1 MHKTFILFLGLL
13 FSKVCHSQ
21 QVIQSM
27 KRLPDTGQK
36 LSYTNTFGE
45 DNDYNINSPFY
56 IDNNDGTITDTIT
69 GLMWQKTDGGEMTFE
84 NALIYTDT
92 LTLGGFTNWRLPNA
106 HEAFSILNLQNNN
119 PALDISFFTKT
130 LAEYWWTSNRQV
142 NDSTKIWVTNAGGG
156 IGNHPK
162 SETISAGGTK
172 KIHTRAVRDN
182 FSPHLLATPYT
193 DNFDS
198 TIADNKTLLVWQKIP
213 NSVAMSWEAALH
225 YAESLV
231 LGNDSNWRL
240 PNIKELQS
248 LNDELHVNPS
258 VNPSFFNN
266 LGVRK
271 YWSSTT
277 QQNQVANAWFWNT
290 QYGITTYEA
299 KSNSNFVICVRTPK
313 DNIMSSMENLSRQEN
328 KVRVFPNPFI
338 EKIYVSGFENNEVF
352 CLLDATG
359 NLVFEG
365 KEISNQSFAFLSTGV
380 YFIFIKNSVVKPI
393 KLIKIDN

>member
-1 MHKTFILFLGLL
+1 MFKRHVFFLGL
-13 FSKVCHSQ
+13 FFTSFCYSQ
-21 QVIQSM
+21 QVSQSM
-27 KRLPDTGQK
+27 RRLPDTGQK

-56 IDNNDGTITDTIT
+56 INNDDGTITDTIT

-84 NALIYTDT
+84 NALTYTDT
-92 LTLGGFTNWRLPNA
+92 LTLGGFNNWRLPNA

-119 PALDISFFTKT
+119 PALDVSFFTKT
-130 LAEYWWTSNRQV
+130 LAEYWWTSNRQI

-172 KIHTRAVRDN
+172 KIHVRAVRDII
-182 FSPHLLATPYT
+182 TPPILTNLYT
-193 DNFDS
+193 DNFDGS
-198 TIADNKTLLVWQKIP
+198 ITDNRTQLVWQKIP
-213 NSVAMSWEAALH
+213 NSNPMSWEAALQ
-225 YAESLV
+225 YAESLI

-248 LNDELHVNPS
+248 LNDESYINPS

-266 LGVRK
+266 IGVRK

-277 QQNQVANAWFWNT
+277 QQNKVANAWYWNT
-290 QYGITTYEA
+290 QYGITTYDA
-299 KSNSNFVICVRTPK
+299 KSNNNFVICVRTNK
-313 DNIMSSMENLSRQEN
+313 ATIASSIESFSIHEN
-328 KVRVFPNPFI
+328 KVKVLPNPFVDRI
-338 EKIYVSGFENNEVF
+338 EITGFDKNSVF

-359 NLVFEG
+359 NIVFEG
-365 KEISNQSFAFLSTGV
+365 KDISSQSFAFLNRGV
-380 YFIFIKNSVVKPI
+380 YFIFIKNSGIKPI
-393 KLIKIDN
+393 KLIKN

>member
-1 MHKTFILFLGLL
+1 MFKRYVFFLGLF
-13 FSKVCHSQ
+13 FSSFCFSQ
-21 QVIQSM
+21 QVTQSM

-56 IDNNDGTITDTIT
+56 INNNDGTITDTIT

-84 NALIYTDT
+84 NALSYTDT
-92 LTLGGFTNWRLPNA
+92 LTLGGFNNWRLPNA

-119 PALDISFFTKT
+119 PALDVSIFTKT
-130 LAEYWWTSNRQV
+130 LAEYWWTSNRQI

-172 KIHTRAVRDN
+172 KIHVRAVRDIIA
-182 FSPHLLATPYT
+182 PPILANLYT
-193 DNFDS
+193 DNLNGS
-198 TIADNKTLLVWQKIP
+198 ITDNRIHLVWQKIP
-213 NSVAMSWEAALH
+213 NSNPMSWEAALQ
-225 YAESLV
+225 YAESLI

-248 LNDELHVNPS
+248 LNDESYINPS

-266 LGVRK
+266 VGVRK

-277 QQNQVANAWFWNT
+277 QQNQLANAWYWNT
-290 QYGITTYEA
+290 QYGITTYDA
-299 KSNSNFVICVRTPK
+299 KSSNNFVICVRTNK
-313 DNIMSSMENLSRQEN
+313 ANIASSIESFSIYEQV
-328 KVRVFPNPFI
+328 KVFPNPFVDRI
-338 EKIYVSGFENNEVF
+338 EITGFDNNSVF
-352 CLLDATG
+352 CLCDATG
-359 NLVFEG
+359 NMVFEG
-365 KEISNQSFAFLSTGV
+365 KDISSQSFAFLNRGV
-380 YFIFIKNSVVKPI
+380 YFIFIKNSGIKPI
-393 KLIKIDN
+393 KLIKN